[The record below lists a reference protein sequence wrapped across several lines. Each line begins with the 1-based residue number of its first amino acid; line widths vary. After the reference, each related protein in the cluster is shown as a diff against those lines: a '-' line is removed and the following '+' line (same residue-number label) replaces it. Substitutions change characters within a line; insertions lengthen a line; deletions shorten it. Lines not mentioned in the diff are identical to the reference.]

1 MNFRNFIYNG
11 QQPGP
16 AHSLPAQQLENQ
28 VACGPNSLCLPHN
41 LCSTTTHH
49 PPPTTNHPPVDGG
62 AQLPHCFYIYPFAF
76 AFALSS
82 FKLELTFLMMAAI

>member
-49 PPPTTNHPPVDGG
+49 PLRTTH
-62 AQLPHCFYIYPFAF
+62 QLMGVRSCRIAF
-76 AFALSS
+76 
-82 FKLELTFLMMAAI
+82 TFTPSPSPSRSRASNWN